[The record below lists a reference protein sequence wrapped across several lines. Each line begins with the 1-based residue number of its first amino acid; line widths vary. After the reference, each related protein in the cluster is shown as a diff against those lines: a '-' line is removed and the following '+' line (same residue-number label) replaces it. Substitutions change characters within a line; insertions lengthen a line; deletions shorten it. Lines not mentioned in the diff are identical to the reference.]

1 MTITTQGSIKTSIDS
16 MDIGDYIAANY
27 TTTDA
32 KTFGTFSNFG
42 SVDTGDT
49 SLAQFSISG
58 SVLTGVVY
66 LMKIDTGTLITNNV
80 LFSGIVYKDM
90 NTANLIVGIP
100 QTIGGKNVLLRIP
113 TIKELC
119 TADST
124 LGGILDIADAFT
136 NFDTAAANLE
146 LVQENFNLSQGLFT
160 WSNTASAT
168 TSNAAANTATAY
180 GRIVLLYPESS
191 KATDVFH

>member
-32 KTFGTFSNFG
+32 KTLGTFSDFG
-42 SVDTGDT
+42 TVDTGDT
-49 SLAQFSISG
+49 SLAQFSISS

-90 NTANLIVGIP
+90 NTANLIVGVP

-136 NFDTAAANLE
+136 NFDTAAANKE

>member
-27 TTTDA
+27 TTTDV
-32 KTFGTFSNFG
+32 KTLGTFSNFG

-90 NTANLIVGIP
+90 NTANLIVGVP

-136 NFDTAAANLE
+136 NFDTAAANKE

>member
-1 MTITTQGSIKTSIDS
+1 MFPLFSKSKKTIYTAAVIGCGRIGYSLGQDKKREQPASHTAALIENQRIKL
-16 MDIGDYIAANY
+16 IAGCDTDLSKAEEWHSANY
-27 TTTDA
+27 PLPA
-32 KTFGTFSNFG
+32 
-42 SVDTGDT
+42 
-49 SLAQFSISG
+49 
-58 SVLTGVVY
+58 Y
-66 LMKIDTGTLITNNV
+66 
-80 LFSGIVYKDM
+80 M
-90 NTANLIVGIP
+90 NTANLIVGVP
-100 QTIGGKNVLLRIP
+100 QTIGGKNVLVRIP

-136 NFDTAAANLE
+136 NFDTAAANKE